1 MRYSRN
7 SYLFLLNTIIFF
19 STYEV
24 VNRAIAQE
32 IDLIQVNFLRFLIG
46 GLFLL
51 PFAVLSMRGRRPDV
65 RSVLAAVPVGVL
77 NVCISMTFLQLS
89 IIYSGAAIAAVVFSC
104 NPIFVATFSQV
115 ILGEKMSRN
124 KTAGLVFGIAGVT
137 VTFLDGLLSGNI
149 ISMGVLFA
157 ILSAIIFGL
166 YTVLGKRVSEPLG
179 STMMNSVS
187 FISGSLILMPIL
199 YLTNKPIF
207 NFSQSA
213 LVPLIY
219 LSICVTGIAY
229 LTYFAALREMP
240 ANVGSSVFFVK
251 PIAASLLAVVFL
263 GEMVTPFLLLGGLL
277 VLAGIYLTLFFE
289 RGKRTTKS

>member
-289 RGKRTTKS
+289 RGRRTAKS

>member
-24 VNRAIAQE
+24 MNRAIAQE

-104 NPIFVATFSQV
+104 NPIFVATFSQI

-149 ISMGVLFA
+149 VSMGVLFA
-157 ILSAIIFGL
+157 ILSAIVFGL

-199 YLTNKPIF
+199 YLTNKPVF
-207 NFSQSA
+207 NFNQSA

-263 GEMVTPFLLLGGLL
+263 GEKVTPFLLLGGLL

-289 RGKRTTKS
+289 RGRRMAKS